1 MVLIN
6 EWLPNPVGSDA
17 AGEWLELWN
26 GGPAQSLSGWQLAD
40 KSGKRFTLGSDAR
53 VGSDGFLVLP
63 RAETKLTLRNSDER
77 LSLYDA
83 QGRLADTAVFPGAA
97 PEGKSVS
104 RLGDLFLLTEPTPG
118 AANASPAELAESAYV
133 AGQILNP
140 GPVWLSVSGL
150 TLLLGAAL
158 AAISFFIFKQT
169 HDAP

>member
-26 GGPAQSLSGWQLAD
+26 NGPAQTLSGWQLAD
-40 KSGKRFTLGSDAR
+40 KSGKRFTLGQGALIER
-53 VGSDGFLVLP
+53 DGFLILP
-63 RAETKLTLRNSDER
+63 RSATKLTLRNSDEELFLYNAQRR
-77 LSLYDA
+77 LVDSV
-83 QGRLADTAVFPGAA
+83 VFPGTA

-118 AANASPAELAESAYV
+118 RPNAQVAPLAESAY
-133 AGQILNP
+133 APGQMLNP
-140 GPVWLSVSGL
+140 GPAWPATLGL
-150 TLLLGAAL
+150 ALLLAASF